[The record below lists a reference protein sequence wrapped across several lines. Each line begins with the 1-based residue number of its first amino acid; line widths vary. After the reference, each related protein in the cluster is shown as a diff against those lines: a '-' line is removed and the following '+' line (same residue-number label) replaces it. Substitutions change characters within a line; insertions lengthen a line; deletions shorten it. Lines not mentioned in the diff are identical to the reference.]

1 MGLLIPDSSLPD
13 SWRCPDRPRANYLPL
28 FVKNLQELRNSRL
41 NQRMLTFVL
50 VPVAF
55 VVVAFMV
62 SYRLNTFVA

>member
-1 MGLLIPDSSLPD
+1 MEG
-13 SWRCPDRPRANYLPL
+13 
-28 FVKNLQELRNSRL
+28 RL

-62 SYRLNTFVA
+62 SYMLNTFVA